1 MLKIDFKKEY
11 KSLYHPSDKEAVL
24 IEVPPMNY
32 LMVDGAG
39 NPNTAQEFQDAVE
52 VLYGLSYALKFQLK
66 KTGTANYTVMPL
78 EGLWWTDRM
87 SEFDMNDKEKWKWT
101 LMIMQ
106 PGCVTEESFKST
118 LEQVKSK
125 KHLPALARI
134 RFGSLDEGMSA
145 QIMHVG
151 LYSTEGATIE
161 KLHSFIK
168 EKGCRPNG
176 KHHEIYLSDPRR
188 TDPEKMKTLIRQ
200 PVCAAAE

>member
-11 KSLYHPSDKEAVL
+11 KSLYHPSGKEAVL
-24 IEVPPMNY
+24 IEVPPLNY

-39 NPNTAQEFQDAVE
+39 NPNIAQEFQNAVE
-52 VLYGLSYALKFQLK
+52 VLYGLSYALRFQLK
-66 KTGTANYTVMPL
+66 KTETVNYTVMPL
-78 EGLWWTDRM
+78 EGLWWTDHM

-106 PGCVTEESFKST
+106 PGYVTEDLFKST
-118 LEQVKSK
+118 LEQVKGK
-125 KHLPALARI
+125 KDLPALARI

-151 LYSTEGATIE
+151 PYSTEGATVE

-168 EKGCRPNG
+168 EKGWRPNG

-188 TDPEKMKTLIRQ
+188 TNPEKMKTLIRQ
-200 PVCAAAE
+200 PVCAATE

>member
-1 MLKIDFKKEY
+1 MLRIDFKKEY

-24 IEVPPMNY
+24 IKVPPMNY

-39 NPNTAQEFQDAVE
+39 NPNTAREFKDAVK

-66 KTGTANYTVMPL
+66 KMGTANYMVMPL

-87 SEFDMNDKEKWKWT
+87 SEFNMNDKEKWKWT

-106 PGCVTEESFKST
+106 PGFVTEDLFKGT
-118 LEQVKSK
+118 LEQVKVK
-125 KHLPALARI
+125 KDLPDLDMI
-134 RFGSLDEGMSA
+134 RLSSLDEGMSA

-151 LYSTEGATIE
+151 PYSTEEATIE

-168 EKGCRPNG
+168 EKGCLPNG

-188 TDPEKMKTLIRQ
+188 TNPDRMKTVIRQ
-200 PVCAAAE
+200 PVREAAE